1 MGGWSF
7 KAFLSFFLLSVSTV
21 VTICAGDTESQ
32 GGENGPCKIV
42 EKKALKA
49 GLIGSYIPQC
59 KDNGYYLPLQCHAST
74 GICWCTNRYGERVP
88 DSLMKETECDNPCFK
103 KILDNPPPT
112 ILVQGAP
119 RPIIINEAVP
129 TCDPQGFY
137 KPKQCNNEL
146 CWCVDK
152 MGNEYRNTR
161 GVPDTVNCL

>member
-1 MGGWSF
+1 MTEKWYVHININIHELN
-7 KAFLSFFLLSVSTV
+7 KLIKYLFF
-21 VTICAGDTESQ
+21 A
-32 GGENGPCKIV
+32 
-42 EKKALKA
+42 
-49 GLIGSYIPQC
+49 
-59 KDNGYYLPLQCHAST
+59 
-74 GICWCTNRYGERVP
+74 
-88 DSLMKETECDNPCFK
+88 DNPCFK